1 MTDLLLTILAATSF
15 VTSACAMMLVY
26 RAQDVLRQGDRAID
40 LMAEQTRLL
49 RRGL

>member
-1 MTDLLLTILAATSF
+1 MTDLLLAILAATSF
-15 VTSACAMMLVY
+15 VTSACAMTLVY